1 MKKHY
6 RKENNCLNCG
16 TILEG
21 KFCHHCGQENLQI
34 KESFGHMMTHAIA
47 DYFHFDHQFFHT
59 LRPLLLKPGKLT
71 NEYMAGRRVQYLHP
85 VKMYIFISIVY
96 FLLLFSGGHE
106 AAKTANVTSDKLTKE
121 EADSLKNVVGNIPI
135 LTNAQKDAIKE
146 KVDNKIDTSK
156 KFSDQVKELHAVEAD
171 TIIKGKDTTINKK
184 VNLMSDEEA
193 QNDVLDMMDNGSTT
207 KRYKTYEEYLAAQEK
222 LPEAQRDGF
231 VERYLR
237 KKQIAWRADGKE
249 GKKAVIEGI
258 KHNIPKMMFVLLPLF
273 ALILKIT
280 FYKNKKF
287 YVEHLIFSFHFHC
300 FLFLFLAIIM
310 IISRVIPGDWDEDWL
325 NMFAFVVIVW
335 YIYRSLRVVYDR
347 SRLRTITK
355 MIGMWFSYFF
365 TFIIAMC
372 LLFVITALTAI

>member
-1 MKKHY
+1 
-6 RKENNCLNCG
+6 
-16 TILEG
+16 
-21 KFCHHCGQENLQI
+21 
-34 KESFGHMMTHAIA
+34 
-47 DYFHFDHQFFHT
+47 
-59 LRPLLLKPGKLT
+59 
-71 NEYMAGRRVQYLHP
+71 
-85 VKMYIFISIVY
+85 
-96 FLLLFSGGHE
+96 
-106 AAKTANVTSDKLTKE
+106 
-121 EADSLKNVVGNIPI
+121 
-135 LTNAQKDAIKE
+135 
-146 KVDNKIDTSK
+146 
-156 KFSDQVKELHAVEAD
+156 
-171 TIIKGKDTTINKK
+171 
-184 VNLMSDEEA
+184 
-193 QNDVLDMMDNGSTT
+193 
-207 KRYKTYEEYLAAQEK
+207 
-222 LPEAQRDGF
+222 
-231 VERYLR
+231 
-237 KKQIAWRADGKE
+237 
-249 GKKAVIEGI
+249 
-258 KHNIPKMMFVLLPLF
+258 MFVLLPLF

>member
-47 DYFHFDHQFFHT
+47 DYFHFDQQFFHT
-59 LRPLLLKPGKLT
+59 LKPLLLLSPVTLPL
-71 NEYMAGRRVQYLHP
+71 NIWPAGARNICTRL
-85 VKMYIFISIVY
+85 KCIFLLVLVY
-96 FLLLFSGGHE
+96 FVLLFSGGHE

-237 KKQIAWRADGKE
+237 KNKLPGVQMA
-249 GKKAVIEGI
+249 KKV
-258 KHNIPKMMFVLLPLF
+258 
-273 ALILKIT
+273 
-280 FYKNKKF
+280 KK
-287 YVEHLIFSFHFHC
+287 
-300 FLFLFLAIIM
+300 
-310 IISRVIPGDWDEDWL
+310 R
-325 NMFAFVVIVW
+325 
-335 YIYRSLRVVYDR
+335 
-347 SRLRTITK
+347 
-355 MIGMWFSYFF
+355 
-365 TFIIAMC
+365 
-372 LLFVITALTAI
+372 